1 MKKLPSKMIL
11 LINPS
16 LLSIGIGKY
25 LSDINE
31 DLYTLNICHINDDE
45 SSLLRKTKLI
55 TELTKSPYKLLL

>member
-1 MKKLPSKMIL
+1 MIY
-11 LINPS
+11 PS

-31 DLYTLNICHINDDE
+31 DLYTLNICYINDDE